1 MKDMTQTEALA
12 EAIRRWGPSGTIKFR
27 PPLPARKQ
35 RGRLA
40 RYCCIVG
47 NGIAGSFYSI
57 AGQGNPWRAA
67 FDDARPRRSDRFVWA
82 RGGPGP
88 PLSDPRRRPP
98 IAHRAGPRRREER
111 VHVPQVGQPG

>member
-1 MKDMTQTEALA
+1 MQSGRHRGQPSPDSGVLQDGTAAPVVERYADEEMKDMTQTEALA

-57 AGQGNPWRAA
+57 EGQGNSWREA
-67 FDDARPRRSDRFVWA
+67 FDDARPR
-82 RGGPGP
+82 
-88 PLSDPRRRPP
+88 
-98 IAHRAGPRRREER
+98 
-111 VHVPQVGQPG
+111 